1 MLYLMYQKKGATA
14 MLEKLKEYF
23 EREYRCTKI
32 YLDSLLT
39 NKKKELAV
47 NITFCEMMGACTLI
61 QIIDESLAFADVE
74 AMYLEYKEKLEKL
87 LD

>member
-1 MLYLMYQKKGATA
+1 

-23 EREYRCTKI
+23 EREYKGTKI
-32 YLDSLLT
+32 YLESLPT
-39 NKKKELAV
+39 DEKKKLAV

-74 AMYLEYKEKLEKL
+74 AMYQEYKNKLEKL